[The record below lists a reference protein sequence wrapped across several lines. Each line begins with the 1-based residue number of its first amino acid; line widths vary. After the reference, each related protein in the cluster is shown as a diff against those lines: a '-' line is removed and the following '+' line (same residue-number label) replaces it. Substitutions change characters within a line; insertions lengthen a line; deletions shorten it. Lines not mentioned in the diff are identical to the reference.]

1 MWKLFKK
8 ELALNVHPALYLFA
22 LFGLMV
28 LIPNY
33 PYIVAAGY
41 VVLQIFNYLMVGN
54 QNLSMQFTSMLPT
67 KRSDT
72 VSATALVIILFEL
85 VNFAVTAIC
94 VLPSQLLYPNGNIV
108 GLDANFTLLG
118 VTLFCFG
125 AFNLAFLPHYFKTC
139 YKVGVPTL
147 LGLLSFFGVYAV
159 CETLV
164 QAIPV
169 LTAAL
174 DGYNPQTLWARAV
187 VFAVGIVVF
196 AAANVIAVKISVKKF
211 EKVNL

>member
-28 LIPNY
+28 LIPSY

-41 VVLQIFNYLMVGN
+41 IVLQIFNYLMASN
-54 QNLSMQFTSMLPT
+54 QNLSVQFTSMLPT

-72 VSATALVIILFEL
+72 VCATSFVIILFEL
-85 VNFAVTAIC
+85 LNFAVIAIC
-94 VLPSQLLYPNGNIV
+94 LLPSKLLYPDGNIV
-108 GLDANFTLLG
+108 GLDANLTLLG
-118 VTLFCFG
+118 VVLLCFA
-125 AFNLAFLPHYFKTC
+125 AFNLAFLPNYFKTC

-147 LGLLSFFGVYAV
+147 LGLLSFLGIYCV

-164 QAIPV
+164 QAIPS

-174 DGYNPQTLWARAV
+174 DGYATEFLWARAV
-187 VFAVGIVVF
+187 VLAVGLVAFVAANF
-196 AAANVIAVKISVKKF
+196 AAIKISVKKF

>member
-28 LIPNY
+28 LIPSY

-41 VVLQIFNYLMVGN
+41 IVLQIFNYLMASN
-54 QNLSMQFTSMLPT
+54 QNLSVQFTSMLPT

-72 VSATALVIILFEL
+72 VCATSFVIILFEL
-85 VNFAVTAIC
+85 LNFAVIAIC
-94 VLPSQLLYPNGNIV
+94 LIPSKLLYPDGNIV
-108 GLDANFTLLG
+108 GLDANLTLLG
-118 VTLFCFG
+118 VVLLCFA
-125 AFNLAFLPHYFKTC
+125 AFNLAFLPNYFKTC

-147 LGLLSFFGVYAV
+147 LGLLSFLGIYCV

-164 QAIPV
+164 QAIPS

-174 DGYNPQTLWARAV
+174 DGYTAEFLWARAV
-187 VFAVGIVVF
+187 VLAIGVTVFVSTNF
-196 AAANVIAVKISVKKF
+196 AAIKISVKKF